1 MHGSGAGDVSRSP
14 GFGCR
19 LKAAAAGGGGPGS
32 PPPPG
37 ALCPHPSPRHRLL
50 KGPRGVR
57 SRAGT
62 PPPGRPLSPSPRPHP
77 ETLRLVA
84 HTPAEGPVVRVPSTR
99 FLSPPA
105 WPELAP
111 PPLPAA
117 FVRAGPAAGRALL
130 SPGPGTSAH
139 CEPGPARR
147 FTCGIRASPLHDPW
161 RWEPGSVF
169 YLGGN
174 EKLRGEKVCLRS
186 HVS

>member
-19 LKAAAAGGGGPGS
+19 LKAAAAGGGGARLTAA
-32 PPPPG
+32 
-37 ALCPHPSPRHRLL
+37 ALRPLPSPLTPAPAL
-50 KGPRGVR
+50 KGAARCPT
-57 SRAGT
+57 GT

-84 HTPAEGPVVRVPSTR
+84 HTPTEGPVVRVPSTR
-99 FLSPPA
+99 VLSPPA

-161 RWEPGSVF
+161 RWEPGSAF